1 MNEEKL
7 IQIIN
12 NQGKEIEK
20 LKAYLQKMSYEN
32 DKQKDR
38 MNSQIRTMNNME
50 ARISKLE
57 SILSRRLR

>member
-20 LKAYLQKMSYEN
+20 LKAHLQKMSYEN

-38 MNSQIRTMNNME
+38 INSQIRTINNME